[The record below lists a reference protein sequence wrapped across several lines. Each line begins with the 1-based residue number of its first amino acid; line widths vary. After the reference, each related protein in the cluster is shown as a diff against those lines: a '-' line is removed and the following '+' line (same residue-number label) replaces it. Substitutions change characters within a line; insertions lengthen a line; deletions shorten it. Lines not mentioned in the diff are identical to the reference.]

1 MERFKNILVVLNDVI
16 GDDDTLTLAANLAR
30 KNNAYLTVLE
40 VVQDST
46 LSSSFL
52 DERKKRLDRLTES
65 IRVSGVKVETTLLK
79 GTLFL
84 EVIHQVLRRKHDLVL
99 MVTDGGRGYRKLF
112 FGSDT
117 LHLLRKCPCPVWV
130 TKQEPQSSY
139 DHILAAIG
147 PLSEDDKENSLN
159 TSIMDLATSIA
170 RQNEGILHVVHSWEV
185 TGDDS
190 LTLRSEITAEIEN
203 NILTKH
209 KATFQNSLDHFL
221 GHYDLS
227 EIAHEIHLKRGAP
240 EFLVP
245 EVQDTSD
252 INLIVMGAIKKS
264 VFPGYFV
271 GNSAESILEQVNCS
285 VLAVKPEGFVSP
297 VVLEE
302 RFY

>member
-1 MERFKNILVVLNDVI
+1 
-16 GDDDTLTLAANLAR
+16 
-30 KNNAYLTVLE
+30 
-40 VVQDST
+40 
-46 LSSSFL
+46 
-52 DERKKRLDRLTES
+52 
-65 IRVSGVKVETTLLK
+65 
-79 GTLFL
+79 
-84 EVIHQVLRRKHDLVL
+84 

-297 VVLEE
+297 VVLKKNGSIE
-302 RFY
+302 RQSNFARI